1 MYKLNLRNKGVDAW
15 TEEFKR
21 SEALQSALKEK
32 TFKVITQVANELYY
46 FTDDQL
52 DDLEQ
57 EYCRVMDEKYLY
69 RVVLN

>member
-1 MYKLNLRNKGVDAW
+1 MYKLNLRNKGEDAL

-32 TFKVITQVANELYY
+32 TFRIITQVANELYY
-46 FTDDQL
+46 FTDKQL
-52 DDLEQ
+52 DNLLE
-57 EYCRVMDEKYLY
+57 EYCRVQDEKYLY